1 MRRTKTVRVGDV
13 VEEAERDRD
22 VELALERG
30 FQEVAVN
37 ELDLVAEALQAL
49 RGEVEH
55 LLRDVR
61 VHPLARAGLED
72 QLADAAG
79 AAADVEHAR
88 LVVLAD
94 DLEREVAALQQPGAD
109 RALERMLLVVERV
122 KATTPARESD
132 LGRAP

>member
-1 MRRTKTVRVGDV
+1 MRVGDV
-13 VEEAERDRD
+13 IEEAERDRD
-22 VELALERG
+22 VELALEG
-30 FQEVAVN
+30 GGQEVALD
-37 ELDLVAEALQAL
+37 ELHLVAETLQAL
-49 RGEVEH
+49 CREVEH

-79 AAADVEHAR
+79 AAADVEHPR

-109 RALERMLLVVERV
+109 GALERVLLVVEGV
-122 KATTPARESD
+122 K
-132 LGRAP
+132 